1 MENARML
8 TKTGLRQ
15 SQIVERTRFRNTVSI
30 EELATEFGVSMQT
43 IRRDINALCDAN
55 ILRRRHGGAELME
68 HPVNTAYDAR
78 RALNTGAKRA
88 IASAVCEMIE
98 DGATIFISIGTT
110 PAIVA
115 HELHALKNL
124 TVVTNNLNAA
134 MALTAERSN
143 RIIIPGG
150 EIRLPDRDLLSDE
163 ASAVFTRYR
172 ADFGIYGVGGI
183 DADGSL
189 LDFHRAEVRARE
201 AIRENARCSV
211 LVADSSKFGR
221 PAPALGGMIDDA
233 DHVVIEARP
242 EADYAHILERLGERL
257 RITEEIVT

>member
-1 MENARML
+1 ML

-15 SQIVERTRFRNTVSI
+15 NRIVERTRLRSAVSI
-30 EELATEFGVSMQT
+30 EELAAEFGVSMQT

-88 IASAVCEMIE
+88 IARAVRGMID

-115 HELHALKNL
+115 HALQGLKNL

-134 MALTAERSN
+134 MALTDERSN
-143 RIIIPGG
+143 RIIMPGG

-163 ASAVFTRYR
+163 ASAIFTRYR

-201 AIRENARCSV
+201 AIRENARCAI
-211 LVADSSKFGR
+211 LVADRSKFGR
-221 PAPALGGMIDDA
+221 PAPALGGMMDDA

-242 EADYAHILERLGERL
+242 DADYAVALERIGDRL
-257 RITEEIVT
+257 RVAEEVLE